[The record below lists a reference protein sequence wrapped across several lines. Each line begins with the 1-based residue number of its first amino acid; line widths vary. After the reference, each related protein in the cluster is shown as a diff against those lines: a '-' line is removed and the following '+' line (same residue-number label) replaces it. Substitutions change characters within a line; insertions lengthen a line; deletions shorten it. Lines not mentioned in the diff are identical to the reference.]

1 MPEYNIEYRGVEEIV
16 FVAYFN
22 KSSSLPGFV
31 AEFLWSN
38 FLAACLDIG
47 QQLYVGLQAIMEV
60 ARLPEVGRKTV
71 FRNVIIA

>member
-1 MPEYNIEYRGVEEIV
+1 MPQYDTEYRGVEEIV

-22 KSSSLPGFV
+22 KPSSLPGFV

-47 QQLYVGLQAIMEV
+47 EQVYGGLQAVMEV
-60 ARLPEVGRKTV
+60 AQFPDVGQKTV
-71 FRNVIIA
+71 FRNVVTA